1 MDFEDFVA
9 QINDD
14 GKRIDKILRILI
26 PKASLSE
33 IYRLLRKNFI
43 KVNGKK
49 IKEDYRVCTNDKI
62 SIPQFALN
70 QNKEDLFSSQNNQTN
85 QPNQPQPNQANQQNQ
100 PNQVNKINQIEQ
112 INQHFF
118 NENFHPV
125 FENEHILILNKP
137 YNLNVHNDSHSLDA
151 IVQDYFHDTRENNS
165 LSFKPGPLHR
175 LDKKTTGLV
184 AFSMSIQGA
193 RWFCKNIEN
202 HRIQKI
208 YYAVLEGKIENP
220 EHWDDFIENNH
231 ENQNNFYKVSAFSE
245 NQMKNQKKS
254 SNAKNASMQVFPLD
268 YGKFNGKNVTFAKII
283 LKTGRKHQIRSQ
295 SALHNFP
302 LLGDSVYGSKQN
314 LQKKG
319 FKQDFFLQAA
329 ELIIPQNPIELP
341 AQIKIPLNDEFI
353 FLLKSCDIQKT
364 DI

>member
-1 MDFEDFVA
+1 M
-9 QINDD
+9 
-14 GKRIDKILRILI
+14 GLRVVVQFIR
-26 PKASLSE
+26 SGHH
-33 IYRLLRKNFI
+33 NF
-43 KVNGKK
+43 
-49 IKEDYRVCTNDKI
+49 
-62 SIPQFALN
+62 S
-70 QNKEDLFSSQNNQTN
+70 
-85 QPNQPQPNQANQQNQ
+85 NQANQANQ

-202 HRIQKI
+202 HKIQKI
-208 YYAVLEGKIENP
+208 YYAVMEGKIENA
-220 EHWDDFIENNH
+220 EQWDDFIENKYENH
-231 ENQNNFYKVSAFSE
+231 NNFYKVTAFSE
-245 NQMKNQKKS
+245 KNLNNN
-254 SNAKNASMQVFPLD
+254 NAKNASMQVFPLAN
-268 YGKFNGKNVTFAKII
+268 GKFDGKDVTFVKII
-283 LKTGRKHQIRSQ
+283 LKTGRKHQIRCQ
-295 SALHNFP
+295 SALHSFP
-302 LLGDSVYGSKQN
+302 LLGDSIYGSKKN
-314 LQKKG
+314 LQKLG

-329 ELIIPQNPIELP
+329 ELIIPPNPINLP
-341 AQIKIPLNDEFI
+341 SHIKIPLNKEFI
-353 FLLKSCDIQKT
+353 SLLKSCGIQKT

>member
-14 GKRIDKILRILI
+14 GKRIDKVLRVLI
-26 PKASLSE
+26 PNTSLSE

-43 KVNGKK
+43 KVNDKK
-49 IKEDYRVCTNDKI
+49 IKEDYRICTNDRI
-62 SIPQFALN
+62 SIPKFALN
-70 QNKEDLFSSQNNQTN
+70 QKQENSSSSRID
-85 QPNQPQPNQANQQNQ
+85 
-100 PNQVNKINQIEQ
+100 K
-112 INQHFF
+112 HFF
-118 NENFHPV
+118 EENFHPV

-137 YNLNVHNDSHSLDA
+137 YNLNVHNDAQSLNA
-151 IVQDYFHDTRENNS
+151 IVQDYYHSTREDNS
-165 LSFKPGPLHR
+165 LSFTPGPLHR
-175 LDKKTTGLV
+175 LDKKTTGLI

-202 HRIQKI
+202 HKIQKI
-208 YYAVLEGKIENP
+208 YYAVMEGKIDKAEQ
-220 EHWDDFIENNH
+220 WDDFIENKYENH
-231 ENQNNFYKVSAFSE
+231 NNFYKVSAFSE
-245 NQMKNQKKS
+245 KNLNNN
-254 SNAKNASMQVFPLD
+254 NAKNASMQVFPLD

-295 SALHNFP
+295 SALHSFP

>member
-14 GKRIDKILRILI
+14 GKRIDKVLRVLI
-26 PKASLSE
+26 PNTSLSE
-33 IYRLLRKNFI
+33 IYRLLRKKFI
-43 KVNGKK
+43 KVNDKK
-49 IKEDYRVCTNDKI
+49 IKEDYRICTNDRI
-62 SIPQFALN
+62 SIPKFALN
-70 QNKEDLFSSQNNQTN
+70 QKQENSSSSRID
-85 QPNQPQPNQANQQNQ
+85 
-100 PNQVNKINQIEQ
+100 K
-112 INQHFF
+112 HFF
-118 NENFHPV
+118 EENFHPV
-125 FENEHILILNKP
+125 FENEHILILDKP
-137 YNLNVHNDSHSLDA
+137 YNLNVHGDEFSLES
-151 IVQDYFHDTRENNS
+151 IVQDYYHSTRVDNS
-165 LSFKPGPLHR
+165 ISFKPGPLHR

-184 AFSMSIQGA
+184 AFSMSLQGA

-202 HRIQKI
+202 HKIQKI
-208 YYAVLEGKIENP
+208 YYAVMEGKIEDSVQ
-220 EHWDDFIENNH
+220 WDDFIENNH
-231 ENQNNFYKVSAFSE
+231 ENKNNYYKVTAFSE
-245 NQMKNQKKS
+245 KNLNNN
-254 SNAKNASMQVFPLD
+254 NAKNASMQVFPLD

>member
-14 GKRIDKILRILI
+14 GKRIDKVLRVLI
-26 PKASLSE
+26 PNSSLSE

-43 KVNGKK
+43 KVNDKK
-49 IKEDYRVCTNDKI
+49 IKEDYRICKNDKI
-62 SIPQFALN
+62 SIPKFALN
-70 QNKEDLFSSQNNQTN
+70 QNQDNSFSS
-85 QPNQPQPNQANQQNQ
+85 
-100 PNQVNKINQIEQ
+100 K
-112 INQHFF
+112 INQHFYKL
-118 NENFHPV
+118 NFHPV
-125 FENEHILILNKP
+125 FENEHILILDKP
-137 YNLNVHNDSHSLDA
+137 YNLNVHGDEFSLES
-151 IVQDYFHDTRENNS
+151 IVQDYYHSTRVDNS
-165 LSFKPGPLHR
+165 ISFKPGPLHR

-184 AFSMSIQGA
+184 AFSMSLQGA

-202 HRIQKI
+202 HKIQKI
-208 YYAVLEGKIENP
+208 YYTIMEGKIEDSVQ
-220 EHWDDFIENNH
+220 WDDFIENNH
-231 ENQNNFYKVSAFSE
+231 ENKNHYYKVTAFSE
-245 NQMKNQKKS
+245 KNLNNN
-254 SNAKNASMQVFPLD
+254 NAKNASMQVFPLD

-295 SALHNFP
+295 SALHSFP